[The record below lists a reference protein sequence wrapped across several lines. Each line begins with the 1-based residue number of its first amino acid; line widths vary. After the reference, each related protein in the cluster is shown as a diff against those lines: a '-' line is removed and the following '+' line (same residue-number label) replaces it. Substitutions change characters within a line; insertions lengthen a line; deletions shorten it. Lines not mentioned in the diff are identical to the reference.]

1 MMGMPAGGIRD
12 ETMRDHPHDSG
23 PSSHGDDGI
32 PAPAHPEIRR
42 EPLPWQ
48 TPKPAQDD
56 ASAPERVRAIMA
68 SASYRVADQDIDF
81 LNQPASRGVR
91 LQIDYLKAELVLT
104 RLGVERTI
112 VVFGSTRLPE
122 PVAARRRVDELSV
135 AASKAPGDAALA
147 RRLGAARR
155 ILDKSRYYDV
165 AREFGRLVGA
175 AGAGPE
181 DCRLMVMT
189 GAGPGIMEAA
199 NRGAFDAGAKS
210 IGLNITLP
218 QVQFPNPYV
227 TPELAFSFH
236 YFALRK
242 MHFLQRACALVVFP
256 GGYGTMDE
264 LFETLALIQTRK
276 IAPVPVILVGAPFW
290 TRAFDVGFLVD
301 EGVID
306 EEDRDLYW
314 YAETAQEIWNGLV
327 RWHDANGT
335 PLQAGRSGS

>member
-1 MMGMPAGGIRD
+1 
-12 ETMRDHPHDSG
+12 MRDHPHDNRR
-23 PSSHGDDGI
+23 PSKVGAGI
-32 PAPAHPEIRR
+32 PVPAHPEIRR

-56 ASAPERVRAIMA
+56 AMAPERVRAIMA
-68 SASYRVADQDIDF
+68 SASYRVADQDVDF

-91 LQIDYLKAELVLT
+91 LQIDYLTAELALT
-104 RLGVERTI
+104 GMGVERTI
-112 VVFGSTRLPE
+112 AVFGSTRLPE

-135 AASKAPGDAALA
+135 AAAESPDDAALA
-147 RRLGAARR
+147 RRLRVARS

-175 AGAGPE
+175 AGTGPD
-181 DCRLMVMT
+181 DCRVLVMT
-189 GAGPGIMEAA
+189 GGGPGIMEAA
-199 NRGAFDAGAKS
+199 NRGAFDVGARS

-218 QVQFPNPYV
+218 HAQFPNPYI

-290 TRAFDVGFLVD
+290 TRAFDVDFLID

-314 YAETAQEIWNGLV
+314 YAESAQDIWNGLV

-335 PLQAGRSGS
+335 PLYRGRPHRPSP

>member
-1 MMGMPAGGIRD
+1 
-12 ETMRDHPHDSG
+12 MRDHPHDGSG
-23 PSSHGDDGI
+23 PSNAHDSV
-32 PAPAHPEIRR
+32 PVPAHPESRR

-56 ASAPERVRAIMA
+56 ALAPERVRAIMA

-81 LNQPASRGVR
+81 LNEPASRGVR
-91 LQIDYLKAELVLT
+91 LQLDYLKAELTLA

-122 PVAARRRVDELSV
+122 PIAAQRRVDELQVV
-135 AASKAPGDAALA
+135 AARSPGDTALA
-147 RRLGAARR
+147 RRLAVAQR
-155 ILDKSRYYDV
+155 ILDKSRYYDI

-175 AGAGPE
+175 AGAGPG

-189 GAGPGIMEAA
+189 GGGPGIMEAA

-218 QVQFPNPYV
+218 HAQFPNPYI

-276 IAPVPVILVGAPFW
+276 IAPVPVILVGSAFW

-327 RWHDANGT
+327 RWHGANGT
-335 PLQAGRSGS
+335 PLHPGRPHVPSP